1 MFALRRKLL
10 ISVHTSFDMNLMK
23 DSRSFIN
30 RGQAETVCLYIS
42 DAMVPQKRHWM
53 GSFCCGTKVHSLAT
67 MRAEWKDDL
76 LWLIVHIFDIFIA
89 GCISL
94 NLAKSASLSTLSV
107 HAVS

>member
-30 RGQAETVCLYIS
+30 RGQAETVCLYIL
-42 DAMVPQKRHWM
+42 DVMVSQKRHWM

-76 LWLIVHIFDIFIA
+76 LWLIAHIFDIFIA
-89 GCISL
+89 GCIIL